1 MWTSGVVSKLCVC
14 EQVVWAAT
22 TVPNE
27 TQARHRSQ
35 PSAISATPPTQS
47 DDPCCEVPC
56 LRRKVQVHVAK
67 YKLCVS
73 KLCVDELCVDK
84 LFVSKLCVCK
94 LCVSKLCVS
103 KLCGDKLYVRK
114 LCGDKWCG
122 EQVVCGQVMW

>member
-1 MWTSGVVSKLCVC
+1 M
-14 EQVVWAAT
+14 
-22 TVPNE
+22 PNE

-35 PSAISATPPTQS
+35 PSAISATPATQS
-47 DDPCCEVPC
+47 DDPCCEVPR